1 MSLKFRQF
9 ITKNMTITRATNVGT
24 KFILFINTMYKEF
37 LKYSTLQGNTC
48 KVLRC
53 LWKFLTEGSNFE
65 YVMIVLLK
73 EINRAKTIV
82 SSIFFVGGTEVPILD
97 AIYHKRSP

>member
-1 MSLKFRQF
+1 
-9 ITKNMTITRATNVGT
+9 MTIIRATNVGT

-37 LKYSTLQGNTC
+37 LKYSALQGNTC
-48 KVLRC
+48 KVLQC
-53 LWKFLTEGSNFE
+53 LWEFLIEGSNFE

>member
-37 LKYSTLQGNTC
+37 LKYSALQGNTC

-53 LWKFLTEGSNFE
+53 L
-65 YVMIVLLK
+65 
-73 EINRAKTIV
+73 
-82 SSIFFVGGTEVPILD
+82 
-97 AIYHKRSP
+97 